1 MENKILNPRE
11 IVDFVRGV
19 GIEKSSRKVMQNLF
33 LGIMAGIFI
42 ALGGFA
48 AGIAS
53 HSISNYGVS
62 RIVAGVVFPVGL
74 ILVLICGAELFTGN
88 TLMVLSYFDDKIS
101 IKGIMKNWITV
112 YLGNMIGAFFI
123 STLLFWSGALDIN
136 NGAFGVSILK
146 VAVNKVNISFG
157 QGIASGILCNI
168 LVCSAVWGSYASKEV
183 MGKIWMSIMPIMAFV
198 IAGFEHCVAN
208 MYYLSLGLMAK
219 NNIALVQSAQL
230 AIEKLDK
237 LNITGII
244 ENLLPVTIGNIIGGS
259 LIIAGIYW
267 FVFRGI
273 DKKKS

>member
-1 MENKILNPRE
+1 MGNKILSPRE
-11 IVDFVRGV
+11 IVEFVKGV
-19 GIEKSSRKVMQNLF
+19 GVEKSSRKVIQNLF

-48 AGIAS
+48 AGVAS

-88 TLMVLSYFDDKIS
+88 TLLAVAYFDGQIS
-101 IKGIMKNWITV
+101 IKDIMKNWIIV
-112 YLGNMIGAFFI
+112 YLGNIIGALFI
-123 STLLFWSGALDIN
+123 SMLLFFSGALDVN
-136 NGAFGVSILK
+136 NGAFGVSILR
-146 VAVNKVNISFG
+146 VAMNKVNIPFG
-157 QGIASGILCNI
+157 QAVASGILCNI

-183 MGKIWMSIMPIMAFV
+183 IGKIWMSIMPIMAFV

-219 NNIALVQSAQL
+219 NNATLVQL
-230 AIEKLDK
+230 ANLSTEKLDK
-237 LNITGII
+237 LNVAGII
-244 ENLLPVTIGNIIGGS
+244 GNLLPVTIGNIIGGS
-259 LIIAGIYW
+259 LVIASIYW
-267 FVFRGI
+267 LVFRGL